1 MTAGFPMGVR
11 RVANLR
17 DNENSKTRSL
27 QVELTQELEGLRMF
41 PLGNKEMEGDSER
54 IFDAARR

>member
-1 MTAGFPMGVR
+1 MTAGFSMGDR
-11 RVANLR
+11 RVANLW